1 MWKFLM
7 LPYPLTNLQI
17 KKWYENEPKF
27 KGVYS
32 RNNSS
37 KIKDGAYIINLDLYV
52 NARSVTYFDSF
63 GVEQEKLEKP
73 IENKNIVTNIF
84 RNTSI
89 WFDNMQILLH
99 WTYWFHVKG
108 QRFIRVN
115 KFIFFWWI

>member
-1 MWKFLM
+1 M
-7 LPYPLTNLQI
+7 LPYPLTNFQI

-32 RNNSS
+32 RNNLP

-52 NARSVTYFDSF
+52 NARNVTYFDSF
-63 GVEQEKLEKP
+63 GVEQEKLEKS

-89 WFDNMQILLH
+89 
-99 WTYWFHVKG
+99 
-108 QRFIRVN
+108 
-115 KFIFFWWI
+115 